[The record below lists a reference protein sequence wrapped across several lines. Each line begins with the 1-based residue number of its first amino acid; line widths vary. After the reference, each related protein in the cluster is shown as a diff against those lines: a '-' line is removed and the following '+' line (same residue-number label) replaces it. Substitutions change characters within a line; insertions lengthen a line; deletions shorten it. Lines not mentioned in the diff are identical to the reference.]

1 MTERTPFRIKC
12 DSIDYRQ
19 GFIEVTPGI
28 HVGCVNIETWDIAT
42 DTSLDSAAWVD
53 HPSVA
58 DTSILANT
66 EMELTAQQARS
77 LAKALLEAADAVD
90 SPNN

>member
-1 MTERTPFRIKC
+1 MADLPPFRVKC
-12 DSIDYRQ
+12 NSISYRK

-28 HVGCVNIETWDIAT
+28 HVGCVNIETWEIAI

-66 EMELTAQQARS
+66 ELELTAQQARS

-90 SPNN
+90 SPTD